1 MDIGDAIKGRRSIRS
16 YSDKKVS
23 LGDVADIL
31 EIARFSPSAGNMQN
45 WKVVVVTDEKL
56 RAELA
61 KAAKKQDWMVEAPV
75 YLVICNEYSD
85 ISKMYKELGKMFSI
99 QNCAILAT
107 NIMNLAHARGF
118 GTCWVG
124 SFPADTVKRI
134 LGLPD
139 DGVDP
144 EAIITLGYPGA
155 EDLEK
160 QKRREIFDFS
170 YFDMWGKK
178 DASFGSGS
186 FLDKLKGMFSRKKEV
201 TEL

>member
-16 YSDKKVS
+16 YSDKRVS
-23 LGDVADIL
+23 AGDVADIL
-31 EIARFSPSAGNMQN
+31 EVARFSPSAGNMQN
-45 WKVVVVTDEKL
+45 WKVIVVTDDGL
-56 RAELA
+56 RTELA

-75 YLVICNEYSD
+75 HLVICNEYSD

-144 EAIITLGYPGA
+144 EAIITLGYPGK
-155 EDLEK
+155 EELEK
-160 QKRREIFDFS
+160 QERREIFDFS
-170 YFDMWGKK
+170 YFNKWGEK
-178 DASFGSGS
+178 ASGFESGS
-186 FLDKLKGMFSRKKEV
+186 FLDKLKGMFFKKE
-201 TEL
+201 EAAES